1 MNGIVYLTGA
11 GPGDYRLLTLKG
23 RDVLSLADVV
33 IYDYLADE
41 RLLDFARPDAEKIYV
56 GKKAADHTLP
66 QAGIID
72 LLIEKARAGKVVV
85 RLKGGDPFVFGRGG
99 EESRALYDASIPFE
113 IIPGVTSA
121 IGAAAYAGIPVT
133 DRTAASSFA
142 VVTGHEDPTKKASS
156 IRWDKLAT
164 AVDTL
169 VFLMGVHNL
178 PLITKELMAHG
189 RSADTPAALVRWG
202 TKPIQETLVSTVGDI
217 AQKAAEQGF
226 KAPAI
231 FVVGDVVTLRPSMQ
245 WFDTKPLFGLRIA
258 VTRTHA
264 QAPALTRQLEDLGAS
279 CIEVPT
285 IRIERPSDDYAAL
298 DTAIDKISDYD
309 WLIFTS
315 TNGVD
320 AFFRRLSKKN
330 LDSRALGRAKLAAI
344 GSATAEALL
353 THGLTAN
360 VVPRANCAEG
370 LFEALSPHLSGGE
383 KILIPRAK
391 DARSFL
397 PDTLRRHGASV
408 DICEAYQTVGAEEN
422 KERLKKLLTDGQ
434 IDVVTVTSSSAVRYF
449 LELTKDAGTARG
461 NLTFACIGPITAQT
475 CREQGLTHIL
485 TASTYTTRGLTD
497 CIKDWRL
504 EKQ

>member
-23 RDVLSLADVV
+23 RDVLRLADVV

-56 GKKAADHTLP
+56 GKKAADHTLS
-66 QAGIID
+66 QEKIID
-72 LLIEKARAGKVVV
+72 LLLEKARAGKVVV

-99 EESRALYDASIPFE
+99 EESRALHDAGIPFE

-142 VVTGHEDPTKKASS
+142 VVTGHEDPTKKESS

-189 RSADTPAALVRWG
+189 RRADTPAALVRWG

-231 FVVGDVVTLRPSMQ
+231 FVVGDVVSLRPAMQ

-258 VTRTHA
+258 VTHA

-285 IRIERPSDDYAAL
+285 IRIERPSDNYAAL

-353 THGLTAN
+353 THGLTAD
-360 VVPRANCAEG
+360 VVPRAYCAEG
-370 LFEALSPHLSGGE
+370 LFEALSPHLRGGE

-391 DARSFL
+391 EARSFL
-397 PDTLRRHGASV
+397 PDTLRRKGAVV
-408 DICEAYQTVGAEEN
+408 DICEAYQTVGAVEN
-422 KERLKKLLTDGQ
+422 KERLEKLLTDGQ
-434 IDVVTVTSSSAVRYF
+434 INVVTVTSSSAVHHF
-449 LELTKDAGTARG
+449 LELTKDAKTALDD
-461 NLTFACIGPITAQT
+461 LTFACIGPITAQT

-504 EKQ
+504 EKR

>member
-23 RDVLSLADVV
+23 RDVLKEADVV
-33 IYDYLADE
+33 VYDYLADE

-56 GKKAADHTLP
+56 GKKAADHTLS
-66 QAGIID
+66 QEGIIA
-72 LLIEKARAGKVVV
+72 LLLEKARAGNIVV

-99 EESRALYDASIPFE
+99 EESRALHDAGIPFE

-142 VVTGHEDPTKKASS
+142 VVTGHEDPTKKESS

-189 RSADTPAALVRWG
+189 RAADTPAALVRWG
-202 TKPIQETLVSTVGDI
+202 TKPIQETLVATVGDI
-217 AQKAAEQGF
+217 AQKAAEQQF

-231 FVVGDVVTLRPSMQ
+231 FVVGDVVSLRPSMQ

-264 QAPALTRQLEDLGAS
+264 QAPALTRQLENLGAS

-285 IRIERPSDDYAAL
+285 IRIEPPSDDYAAL
-298 DTAIDKISDYD
+298 DTAIDRLTEYD

-320 AFFRRLSKKN
+320 AFFRRLALKG
-330 LDSRALGRAKLAAI
+330 LDSRALGQAKLAAI
-344 GSATAEALL
+344 GSATADALL
-353 THGLTAN
+353 THGLTAD
-360 VVPRANCAEG
+360 VVPRAYCAEG
-370 LFEALSPHLSGGE
+370 LFEAFSPHLRGGE

-391 DARSFL
+391 EARSFL
-397 PDTLRRHGASV
+397 PDTLRRKGADV
-408 DICEAYQTVGAEEN
+408 EICEAYQTIGASEN
-422 KERLKKLLTDGQ
+422 KERLEKLLTDGQ
-434 IDVVTVTSSSAVRYF
+434 IDVVTVTSSSAVHHF
-449 LELTKDAGTARG
+449 LDLTQDASDKLDAV
-461 NLTFACIGPITAQT
+461 TFACIGPITAQT
-475 CREQGLTHIL
+475 CREKGLTQIL
-485 TASTYTTRGLTD
+485 TASTYTTAGLTD

-504 EKQ
+504 NTR

>member
-23 RDVLSLADVV
+23 RDVLRLADVV

-41 RLLDFARPDAEKIYV
+41 RLLDFTRPDAEKIYV
-56 GKKAADHTLP
+56 GKKAADHTLS
-66 QAGIID
+66 QEKIID
-72 LLIEKARAGKVVV
+72 LLLEKARAGKIVV

-99 EESRALYDASIPFE
+99 EESRALYDAGIPFE

-142 VVTGHEDPTKKASS
+142 VVTGHEDPTKKESS

-217 AQKAAEQGF
+217 AQKAAEQQF

-231 FVVGDVVTLRPSMQ
+231 FVVGDVVSLRPSMQ

-353 THGLTAN
+353 NHGLTAD
-360 VVPRANCAEG
+360 VVPRAHCAEG

-391 DARSFL
+391 EARSFL
-397 PDTLRRHGASV
+397 PDTLCRHGASV

-422 KERLKKLLTDGQ
+422 KERLKKLLTDGK

-449 LELTKDAGTARG
+449 LELTKDAGTALDD
-461 NLTFACIGPITAQT
+461 LTFACIGPITART
-475 CREQGLTHIL
+475 CREQGLKHIL

>member
-99 EESRALYDASIPFE
+99 EESRALHDAGIPFE

-178 PLITKELMAHG
+178 PLITKELMSHG
-189 RSADTPAALVRWG
+189 RPADTPAALVRWG
-202 TKPIQETLVSTVGDI
+202 TKPIQETLVATVGDI
-217 AQKAAEQGF
+217 AQKAAERQF

-231 FVVGDVVTLRPSMQ
+231 FIVGDVVTLRPSMQ

-285 IRIERPSDDYAAL
+285 IRIEPPSDAYAAL
-298 DTAIDKISDYD
+298 DAAIDKISQYD

-320 AFFRRLSKKN
+320 AFFRRLSRKG

-344 GSATAEALL
+344 GSATAEALSA
-353 THGLTAN
+353 HGLTADI
-360 VVPRANCAEG
+360 VPRAYCAEG
-370 LFEALSPHLSGGE
+370 LAEALEPCLSGGE
-383 KILIPRAK
+383 HILIPRAK
-391 DARSFL
+391 EARSFL
-397 PDTLRRHGASV
+397 PDTLRQKGVSV
-408 DICEAYQTVGAEEN
+408 DICEAYCTVGADEN
-422 KERLKKLLTDGQ
+422 KERLTKLLADGAV
-434 IDVVTVTSSSAVRYF
+434 DVVTVTSSSAVRHF
-449 LELTKDAGTARG
+449 LELTADAASA
-461 NLTFACIGPITAQT
+461 LDKITFACIGPITAQT
-475 CREQGLTHIL
+475 CREQGLTQII
-485 TASTYTTRGLTD
+485 TAATYTTAGLAD

-504 EKQ
+504 EKR

>member
-56 GKKAADHTLP
+56 GKKAADHTLS
-66 QAGIID
+66 QEKIID
-72 LLIEKARAGKVVV
+72 LLLEKARAGKVVV

-99 EESRALYDASIPFE
+99 EESRALYDAGIPFE

-142 VVTGHEDPTKKASS
+142 VVTGHEDPTKKESS

-189 RSADTPAALVRWG
+189 RRADTPAALVRWG
-202 TKPIQETLVSTVGDI
+202 TKPIQETLVATVGDI
-217 AQKAAEQGF
+217 AQKAAAQNF

-231 FVVGDVVTLRPSMQ
+231 FVVGDVVSLRPSMQ

-298 DTAIDKISDYD
+298 DTAIDKISQYD

-320 AFFRRLSKKN
+320 AFFRLS
-330 LDSRALGRAKLAAI
+330 
-344 GSATAEALL
+344 
-353 THGLTAN
+353 
-360 VVPRANCAEG
+360 
-370 LFEALSPHLSGGE
+370 
-383 KILIPRAK
+383 LI
-391 DARSFL
+391 
-397 PDTLRRHGASV
+397 
-408 DICEAYQTVGAEEN
+408 
-422 KERLKKLLTDGQ
+422 
-434 IDVVTVTSSSAVRYF
+434 
-449 LELTKDAGTARG
+449 
-461 NLTFACIGPITAQT
+461 
-475 CREQGLTHIL
+475 HI
-485 TASTYTTRGLTD
+485 
-497 CIKDWRL
+497 
-504 EKQ
+504 

>member
-23 RDVLSLADVV
+23 RDVLRLADVV

-41 RLLDFARPDAEKIYV
+41 RLLDFTRPDAEKIYV
-56 GKKAADHTLP
+56 GKKAADHTLS
-66 QAGIID
+66 QEKIID
-72 LLIEKARAGKVVV
+72 LLLEKARAGKVVV

-99 EESRALYDASIPFE
+99 EESRALHDAGIPFE

-142 VVTGHEDPTKKASS
+142 VVTGHEDPTKKESS

-189 RSADTPAALVRWG
+189 RRADTPAALVRWG
-202 TKPIQETLVSTVGDI
+202 TKPIQETLVATVGDI

-231 FVVGDVVTLRPSMQ
+231 FVVGDVVSLRPSMQ

-285 IRIERPSDDYAAL
+285 IRIERPSDNYAAL
-298 DTAIDKISDYD
+298 DTAIDKISAYD

-320 AFFRRLSKKN
+320 AFFRRLSKKI
-330 LDSRALGRAKLAAI
+330 STAA
-344 GSATAEALL
+344 
-353 THGLTAN
+353 
-360 VVPRANCAEG
+360 P
-370 LFEALSPHLSGGE
+370 
-383 KILIPRAK
+383 
-391 DARSFL
+391 
-397 PDTLRRHGASV
+397 
-408 DICEAYQTVGAEEN
+408 
-422 KERLKKLLTDGQ
+422 
-434 IDVVTVTSSSAVRYF
+434 
-449 LELTKDAGTARG
+449 
-461 NLTFACIGPITAQT
+461 
-475 CREQGLTHIL
+475 
-485 TASTYTTRGLTD
+485 
-497 CIKDWRL
+497 
-504 EKQ
+504 

>member
-1 MNGIVYLTGA
+1 MSGIVYLTGA
-11 GPGDYRLLTLKG
+11 GPGDCGLLTLKG
-23 RDVLSLADVV
+23 RDVLSRADVV

-56 GKKAADHTLP
+56 GKKAADHTLS
-66 QAGIID
+66 QTGIID
-72 LLIEKARAGKVVV
+72 LILEKAREGKIVV

-99 EESRALYDASIPFE
+99 EESRALHDAGIPFE

-142 VVTGHEDPTKKASS
+142 VVTGHEDPTKKESS

-169 VFLMGVHNL
+169 IFLMGVHNL
-178 PLITKELMAHG
+178 PLITKELMTHG

-202 TKPIQETLVSTVGDI
+202 TKPVQETLVATVGDI
-217 AQKAAEQGF
+217 AQKAAEQSF
-226 KAPAI
+226 KAPAVFI
-231 FVVGDVVTLRPSMQ
+231 VGDVVSLRPSMQ

-264 QAPALTRQLEDLGAS
+264 QAPALTRQLEALGAS

-285 IRIERPSDDYAAL
+285 IRIEPPSDDYAAL
-298 DTAIDKISDYD
+298 DAAIDQLGDYD

-320 AFFRRLSKKN
+320 AFFRRLSRKG

-344 GSATAEALL
+344 GSATADELL
-353 THGLTAN
+353 TYGLRAD
-360 VVPRANCAEG
+360 VVPSAYCAEG
-370 LFEALSPHLSGGE
+370 LFEALAPYLSVGE

-391 DARSFL
+391 EARSFL
-397 PDTLRRHGASV
+397 PDTLRRQGALV
-408 DICEAYQTVGAEEN
+408 DICEAYCTVGASEN
-422 KERLKKLLTDGQ
+422 KERLTRLLLDGAV
-434 IDVVTVTSSSAVRYF
+434 DVVTVTSSSAVRHF
-449 LELTKDAGTARG
+449 LELTKDAASA
-461 NLTFACIGPITAQT
+461 LDKVTFACIGPITAQT
-475 CREQGLTHIL
+475 CREKGLKHIV
-485 TASTYTTRGLTD
+485 TAAAYTTAGLAD
-497 CIKDWRL
+497 CLKDWRL
-504 EKQ
+504 EK

>member
-23 RDVLSLADVV
+23 RDVLRLADVV

-41 RLLDFARPDAEKIYV
+41 RLLDFTRPDAEKIYV
-56 GKKAADHTLP
+56 GKKAADHTLS
-66 QAGIID
+66 QEKIID
-72 LLIEKARAGKVVV
+72 LLLEKARAGKVVV

-99 EESRALYDASIPFE
+99 EESRALHDAGIPFE

-142 VVTGHEDPTKKASS
+142 VVTGHEDPTKKESS

-189 RSADTPAALVRWG
+189 RRADTPAALVRWG
-202 TKPIQETLVSTVGDI
+202 TKPIQETLVATVGDI

-231 FVVGDVVTLRPSMQ
+231 FVVGDVVSLRPSMQ

-285 IRIERPSDDYAAL
+285 IRIERPSDNYAAL
-298 DTAIDKISDYD
+298 DTAIDKISAYD

-353 THGLTAN
+353 THGLTAD
-360 VVPRANCAEG
+360 VVPRAYCAEG
-370 LFEALSPHLSGGE
+370 LFEALSPHLRGGE

-391 DARSFL
+391 EARSFL

-422 KERLKKLLTDGQ
+422 KERLKKLLTDGK
-434 IDVVTVTSSSAVRYF
+434 IDVVTVTSSSAVRHF
-449 LELTKDAGTARG
+449 LELTKDAGTALYD
-461 NLTFACIGPITAQT
+461 LTFACIGPITAQT

-485 TASTYTTRGLTD
+485 TASTYTTKGLTD

-504 EKQ
+504 EKR